1 MDTIHSKRRE
11 KTILVKYLFIKSMKL
26 CFSLLLPVR
35 LLVIFIKRCI
45 LYLIYQLIAQLPVM
59 ECSVTGTRL
68 FCEAFYFVADVCVCV
83 FFFLLFTCF
92 LMEFISMWV
101 AALVHVSSVLL
112 KGGHFENVKRRESG
126 GGGKSCPLT
135 GNLPLPGLNWCKYY
149 CSPLC
154 QRYMECCFAD
164 GFSKCW
170 SQGSV

>member
-1 MDTIHSKRRE
+1 
-11 KTILVKYLFIKSMKL
+11 
-26 CFSLLLPVR
+26 
-35 LLVIFIKRCI
+35 
-45 LYLIYQLIAQLPVM
+45 M

-126 GGGKSCPLT
+126 GGEKV
-135 GNLPLPGLNWCKYY
+135 
-149 CSPLC
+149 
-154 QRYMECCFAD
+154 AH
-164 GFSKCW
+164 
-170 SQGSV
+170 